1 MKGLV
6 GFLFS
11 IILIVNIFFLSCDNG
26 EVLIDEVET
35 VVYYDSLRVFRNIPD
50 SIQMTFTT
58 TSDWHVAVARG
69 GEWCRISV
77 SSGSKGRNS
86 FMVYVDENPSAEMR
100 QTSVILESGNVKR
113 ITKVFQEAG
122 EEWFETFYWD
132 RTSAQ
137 RMGFRH
143 KVRSF
148 TVTYS
153 GSHFNDSYDFDE
165 RGNLLRYV
173 RTATGTL
180 WDDTTRL
187 YRYDADNH
195 RLECLVLNHDST
207 VVREYRYEYGNP
219 GAYVAYDQEG
229 WLDQDPLAEDF
240 SGSVVPGLSAAHK
253 LWYENGFR
261 MGQDRYY
268 SFDSSGRLVIIS
280 REWKHRSDFPDD
292 TILTNRDTV
301 RIEYRNKLPY
311 TSRKVMNTVYY
322 KNGMIRMFEKNDSR
336 YELPEN
342 CQKMVISA
350 YSYTGTELNDRDIEW
365 YNATYNYNRDILER
379 DVKYSGMDQ
388 VKDQY
393 TRYQYDPYE
402 NWGIRE
408 EAVVNP
414 ANGHKVTVYVHRDFD
429 YY

>member
-86 FMVYVDENPSAEMR
+86 FIVYVDENPSAEMR

-122 EEWFETFYWD
+122 EEWFETYYWD
-132 RTSAQ
+132 RTNAQ
-137 RMGFRH
+137 RMGLRH
-143 KVRSF
+143 KIKTL
-148 TVTYS
+148 TVSNSRNPYNDTYS
-153 GSHFNDSYDFDE
+153 FDE
-165 RGNLLRYV
+165 KGNLVKHEHLG
-173 RTATGTL
+173 TGSYL
-180 WDDTTRL
+180 NDTTRT
-187 YRYDADNH
+187 YRYDSDNH
-195 RLECLVLNHDST
+195 RLECLVLNHDNT
-207 VVREYRYEYGNP
+207 IIREYRYEYENHGK
-219 GAYVAYDQEG
+219 YVAYDHNG
-229 WLDQDPLAEDF
+229 WLDQNPLAEDL
-240 SGSVVPGLSAAHK
+240 SGSVLPELSASHK
-253 LWYENGFR
+253 IWNENEFR

-268 SFDSSGRLVIIS
+268 TFDSSGRLVIINA
-280 REWKHRSDFPDD
+280 EWKYPLDNPNDS
-292 TILTNRDTV
+292 IIINRDTV
-301 RIEYRNKLPY
+301 RIEYRNNLPY
-311 TSRKVMNTVYY
+311 TSRKVKNTVYY

-336 YELPEN
+336 YELLDN

-350 YSYTGTELNDRDIEW
+350 YRFTGTEIQDKEIEW
-365 YNATYNYNRDILER
+365 YNVTYNYNRDILER
-379 DVKYSGMDQ
+379 DVKYYGFNQ
-388 VKDQY
+388 VTDLY
-393 TRYQYDPYE
+393 TKYQYDTHE

-414 ANGHKVTVYVHRDFD
+414 ENGHKVTVYVHRDFD